1 VACQLSSHVA
11 CLMPCVDDES
21 AVCGARA
28 GTSLKCSDETVAME
42 MLSDAGVGL
51 DEDGRCEH
59 EERQHT
65 RRAGHVHVSELSLGR
80 AA

>member
-1 VACQLSSHVA
+1 MWHASCR
-11 CLMPCVDDES
+11 
-21 AVCGARA
+21 ARV
-28 GTSLKCSDETVAME
+28 TSQRFALEQEQHSDETVAME
-42 MLSDAGVGL
+42 MLSGAGVGL

-65 RRAGHVHVSELSLGR
+65 RRAGHVHVSELMMGR